1 MLRLFVAIP
10 LPDGIVARLRI
21 MCSGIA
27 GAHWVEA
34 TNMHIT
40 LRFIGEVD
48 EATAADIDPV
58 LAQIEADA
66 FSLELA
72 ELGTF
77 GQGSRARSLWVGVT
91 PSAFLTRLQ
100 SKIETALVRFGLPPE
115 GRKFTPHVTLA
126 RLKRPEPG
134 RIQSF
139 IEGNN
144 LFRAGPFAVEH
155 FTLLDSRRGK
165 GGPVYIPLADYA
177 LQSQP

>member
-10 LPDGIVARLRI
+10 LPDGIIARLRV
-21 MCSGIA
+21 MCSGIP
-27 GAHWVEA
+27 GAQWVDA
-34 TNMHIT
+34 SNMHIT

-48 EATAADIDPV
+48 DATAADIDHA
-58 LAQIEADA
+58 LARITATA
-66 FSLELA
+66 FALELA
-72 ELGTF
+72 GLGTF
-77 GQGSRARSLWVGVT
+77 GQGYKARSLWAGVT
-91 PSAFLTRLQ
+91 PSAPLSRLQ
-100 SKIETALVRFGLPPE
+100 SKIETALVRLGLPPE

-144 LFRAGPFAVEH
+144 LLRAGPFAVEH
-155 FTLLDSRRGK
+155 FTLFESRTGN

-177 LQSQP
+177 LTSSP